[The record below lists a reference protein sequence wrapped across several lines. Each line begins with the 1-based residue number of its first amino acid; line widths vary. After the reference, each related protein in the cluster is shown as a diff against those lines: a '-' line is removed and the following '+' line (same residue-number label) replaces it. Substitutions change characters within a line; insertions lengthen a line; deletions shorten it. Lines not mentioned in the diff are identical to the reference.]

1 MTNLRLK
8 LSEVRSNIARSNL
21 GNNISTRDNFPFTRR
36 IFLSELRMKLKT
48 PILNMFRSPTI
59 RTNMSIT
66 KTRTK
71 CGNKGHLIRDLKGI
85 RSRSRSTILKAIYLE
100 I

>member
-21 GNNISTRDNFPFTRR
+21 DNNISTRDNFPFAMRL
-36 IFLSELRMKLKT
+36 FLSELRIKLKT
-48 PILNMFRSPTI
+48 PVLSMSRNPTM

-66 KTRTK
+66 RTRAKVAT
-71 CGNKGHLIRDLKGI
+71 
-85 RSRSRSTILKAIYLE
+85 KAI
-100 I
+100 